1 MQDVANCKCEKTLSN
16 VNDLNDQTSIKNSQR
31 TRYVQ
36 TINETKTIKQR
47 TSLLSSKCQKVSNR
61 VTFFYVAI
69 LVSVCRR
76 YARSFS
82 ALQIGLLYYLC
93 FFSIF
98 AVSQYF
104 LCATIQQ

>member
-47 TSLLSSKCQKVSNR
+47 TLLLSTVVNVEKFKTESRFSMLQFLFR
-61 VTFFYVAI
+61 YVEDI
-69 LVSVCRR
+69 HVH
-76 YARSFS
+76 F
-82 ALQIGLLYYLC
+82 LLC
-93 FFSIF
+93 K
-98 AVSQYF
+98 
-104 LCATIQQ
+104 